1 MSWNLNIL
9 DVFYESETEEV
20 ECSKRVAS
28 GRRVKDLMGRMP
40 FFFVKESW

>member
-28 GRRVKDLMGRMP
+28 GRRVAGAIGSLFIAKSLWL
-40 FFFVKESW
+40 E